1 MIKDIRGVEIKVG
14 QTVVG
19 TFWGYKGLLSVGT
32 VLGFNPKSIRV
43 KRERKHEC
51 TEHITWDKPDELA
64 VVQSDIGFDNETT
77 S

>member
-1 MIKDIRGVEIKVG
+1 MIKDIRGAEIKVG

-19 TFWGYKGLLSVGT
+19 TFWGYSGWLSVGT

-43 KRERKHEC
+43 KRERDSNFSEY
-51 TEHITWDKPDELA
+51 ITWAKPEDLA
-64 VVQSDIGFDNETT
+64 VVQPNTEVDNETT